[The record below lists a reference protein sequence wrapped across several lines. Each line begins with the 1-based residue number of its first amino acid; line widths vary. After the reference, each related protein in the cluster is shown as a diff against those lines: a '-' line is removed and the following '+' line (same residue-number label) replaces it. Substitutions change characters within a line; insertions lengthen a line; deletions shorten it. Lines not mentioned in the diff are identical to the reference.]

1 MEQWDTVC
9 VQLYQPYLRNIDA
22 AQVLMYQ
29 LLKGVAYLHGRGM
42 MHRDLKPSN
51 LLIDDSDPDM
61 PCLKIADLGLARVF
75 SIPIRSYTHEVAH
88 FSTPHASQCQT
99 ECRIA

>member
-1 MEQWDTVC
+1 MHAC
-9 VQLYQPYLRNIDA
+9 MGCM
-22 AQVLMYQ
+22 QVLMYQ

-51 LLIDDSDPDM
+51 LLINDSNPDV

-75 SIPIRSYTHEVAH
+75 HIPIRPYTHEVAMPVMVLL
-88 FSTPHASQCQT
+88 SCMLSSS
-99 ECRIA
+99 